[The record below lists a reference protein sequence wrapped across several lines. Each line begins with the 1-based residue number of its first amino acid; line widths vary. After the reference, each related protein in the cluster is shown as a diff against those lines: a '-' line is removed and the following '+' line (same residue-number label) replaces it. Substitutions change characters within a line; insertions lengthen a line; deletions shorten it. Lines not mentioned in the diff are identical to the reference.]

1 MNGLPRTH
9 FLEITAFLSRYIN
22 EYLKISGQPAKDL
35 QEFCFAVDLPIETV
49 DLPIGK
55 VYWKKLS
62 LISI

>member
-1 MNGLPRTH
+1 MLIR
-9 FLEITAFLSRYIN
+9 SDVN
-22 EYLKISGQPAKDL
+22 EYFKILDQPAQGL
-35 QEFCFAVDLPIETV
+35 QEFCFVVDLPIETV